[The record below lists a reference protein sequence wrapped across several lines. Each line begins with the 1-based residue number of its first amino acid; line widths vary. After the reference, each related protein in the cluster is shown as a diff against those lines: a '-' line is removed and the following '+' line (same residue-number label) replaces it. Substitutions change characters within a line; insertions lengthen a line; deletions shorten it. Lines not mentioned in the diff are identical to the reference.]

1 MLIEKK
7 INRFLEA
14 LNKIRK
20 FIVNLESFSN
30 EENLNKLELML
41 LSFIYQE
48 KELIMSKLAKSLGIS
63 LSTATVIVDN
73 LVKKKLILRKRISDD
88 RRIVKVLLTKK
99 GENIALNYQKKK
111 KELIEKM
118 LTMLS
123 EKEQENFILILE
135 KIAQENEERIEIKKD
150 RKV

>member
-7 INRFLEA
+7 VNRFLEA

-63 LSTATVIVDN
+63 LSTATVIVDH
-73 LVKKKLILRKRISDD
+73 LVKKKLLLRKRISDD

-111 KELIEKM
+111 KELIEKI
-118 LTMLS
+118 LTILT

-135 KIAQENEERIEIKKD
+135 KIAQENEERTEIKKN